1 MTATRFLKNT
11 TIVGSL
17 ILIFMMSGCRSAKSP
32 VTPDYSGTSVTLT
45 QRAQYLIAGY
55 QPWEE
60 INVPLKVAVKEP
72 TKVSVSGRIYMR
84 RDKDI
89 YITLRVL
96 GMEVANMYVSSDSV
110 FVTDKLHKYYI
121 AEAISDIFAGASLT
135 IGDIQDALL
144 GRAFVNNRGT
154 LSDNLIKDVSLARD
168 EDNTWTITPRSR
180 INNKIE
186 YQFRFNDSDNS
197 LLSLVFNV
205 AGKLY
210 GCTYSSPVTVDNNW
224 FMEKLNIN
232 TTVGKKNIDATLTFD
247 FDKVKWEVPSSAR
260 WRLGNGYKRITPQS
274 LIKLFS

>member
-1 MTATRFLKNT
+1 MTATRFLKNI
-11 TIVGSL
+11 TISGSL
-17 ILIFMMSGCRSAKSP
+17 ILIFLLSGCRSAKSP
-32 VTPDYSGTSVTLT
+32 VTPDYSGTKMTLT
-45 QRAQYLIAGY
+45 QRAQYVIAGY

-96 GMEVANMYVSSDSV
+96 GMEVANMYVNADSV

-121 AEAISDIFAGASLT
+121 AESISDIFAGASLT

-154 LSDNLIKDVSLARD
+154 LSDNLLKDVTLARD
-168 EDNTWTITPRSR
+168 DDNTWTVTPRSR
-180 INNKIE
+180 INNRIE
-186 YQFRFNDSDNS
+186 YQFRFDDSDNS
-197 LLSLVFNV
+197 LSSLVFNV

-210 GCTYSSPVTVDNNW
+210 GCSYSSPVEVGDNR
-224 FMEKLNIN
+224 FMEKLEVKA
-232 TTVGKKNIDATLTFD
+232 TVGKKNIDATLTFD

-260 WRLGNGYKRITPQS
+260 WRLNDSYKRLTPQA
-274 LIKLFS
+274 LIKLFD